1 MIAPV
6 STSLSFLYILF
17 AANPSVRPWGAHDF
31 LAVLF
36 RAKKCIEVN
45 DRGAHMIF
53 LPFCFERKSAL
64 RLTALRKHQKHL
76 ENPLSIFFRVKKN

>member
-45 DRGAHMIF
+45 G
-53 LPFCFERKSAL
+53 
-64 RLTALRKHQKHL
+64 
-76 ENPLSIFFRVKKN
+76 VKKASKTP